1 MALTAEASRDARW
14 STSDLSSDQAV
25 SRWMELLSQTIAAMH
40 IDSLDRKRFSASRQQ
55 VGLGPID
62 LNILEASPQR
72 VQRTRSM
79 ISRQKPDYD
88 LLYLQEGAGE
98 LEHCGNK
105 IKVPAGSFVL
115 LDNLQ
120 PYDLLFPNG
129 SVCLAT
135 HFDDRWLRKW
145 VAFPRAIAAQAIPGD
160 FAWGTPLAAML
171 RAISNTGLEG
181 AVLSR
186 SAIADQLG
194 ALLALMVGK
203 GEAQFSSRHQADLL
217 VRFKQ
222 ALRERY
228 DEVDLDP
235 ASVARDMGVSKR
247 HLHGVFAQG
256 GATFGAVL
264 LDIRLTRAAEMLQN
278 HQFRAYGSGDI
289 AWACGFADPSHFAR
303 RFRQRYGINPVRY
316 RAPVKLNPQ
325 HDADGADH
333 ADATVITAV
342 ACTARPEPAAPQLRR
357 AV

>member
-1 MALTAEASRDARW
+1 MPLIAEASRDARW
-14 STSDLSSDQAV
+14 STSDFSSDQAG
-25 SRWMELLSQTIAAMH
+25 SRWMELLSKSIATMH
-40 IDSLDRKRFSASRQQ
+40 VDSLDRKPFSASRRRI
-55 VGLGPID
+55 GLGPIE
-62 LNILEASPQR
+62 LNILEASSQR

-105 IKVPAGSFVL
+105 IRVPTGSFVL
-115 LDNLQ
+115 LDNQQ
-120 PYDLLFPNG
+120 PYELLFPNG
-129 SVCLAT
+129 SVCLAI
-135 HFDDRWLRKW
+135 HFEDRWLRKW
-145 VAFPRAIAAQAIPGD
+145 VPFPREIAAQAISGD
-160 FAWGTPLAAML
+160 FGWGTPLVAML
-171 RAISNTGLEG
+171 RVIFNTGLEG

-222 ALRERY
+222 AVRERY

-235 ASVARDMGVSKR
+235 ASVARDMGVSRR

-256 GATFGAVL
+256 GTTFGAVL

-278 HQFRAYGSGDI
+278 HQFRAYGIGDI

-303 RFRQRYGINPVRY
+303 RFRQRYGTNPVRY
-316 RAPVKLNPQ
+316 RAPVELAP
-325 HDADGADH
+325 ADCRFP
-333 ADATVITAV
+333 VILSTSV
-342 ACTARPEPAAPQLRR
+342 APA
-357 AV
+357 

>member
-1 MALTAEASRDARW
+1 
-14 STSDLSSDQAV
+14 
-25 SRWMELLSQTIAAMH
+25 
-40 IDSLDRKRFSASRQQ
+40 
-55 VGLGPID
+55 
-62 LNILEASPQR
+62 
-72 VQRTRSM
+72 M
-79 ISRQKPDYD
+79 ISRQKADYD
-88 LLYLQEGAGE
+88 LLYLQEGAAE

-256 GATFGAVL
+256 GATF
-264 LDIRLTRAAEMLQN
+264 
-278 HQFRAYGSGDI
+278 
-289 AWACGFADPSHFAR
+289 FADPSHFAR